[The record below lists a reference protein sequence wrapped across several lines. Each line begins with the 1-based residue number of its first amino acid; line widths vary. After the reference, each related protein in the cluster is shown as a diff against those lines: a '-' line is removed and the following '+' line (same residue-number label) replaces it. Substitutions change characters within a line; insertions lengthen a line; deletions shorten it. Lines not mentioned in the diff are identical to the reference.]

1 MVDLSRYLVNS
12 IPDTTLSGLP
22 RVQVYEEAVT
32 QLSNGILHGTPTI
45 LWVSISG
52 SIYHWAAYPFRNGFN
67 TRYHWK
73 AYPHNGF
80 WAWKAYPNYANGI
93 LSGQPIVIVGLSL
106 PVVSPVSVGAS
117 LEIVSLWIKET
128 KDQKPQRMTDC
139 PQCGYEP
146 LRERNGILYCPF
158 DGWTSN
164 IIFDRI
170 AR

>member
-1 MVDLSRYLVNS
+1 MIDLSRYSVSS
-12 IPDTTLSGLP
+12 IPDRMLSGLP
-22 RVQVYEEAVT
+22 TVYLYDEDISQVSDGT
-32 QLSNGILHGTPTI
+32 LHGTPTI

-52 SIYHWAAYPFRNGFN
+52 IIYHWAAYPFRDGFN
-67 TRYHWK
+67 TRHHWK

-93 LSGQPIVIVGLSL
+93 LSGQPVVITRLV
-106 PVVSPVSVGAS
+106 PVGAS
-117 LEIVSLWIKET
+117 LGTVLLWIKEI

-146 LRERNGILYCPF
+146 LKEKNGILYCPF
-158 DGWTSN
+158 DGWTSD
-164 IIFDRI
+164 IILDRV